1 MRRIRFPA
9 KQQVV
14 GDVAPRLTSRLELT
28 HGLPECESRSDI
40 AYGEP
45 TSAIALPV
53 RPGMT
58 LLEVVIA
65 LALFFAAMAAISEI
79 LHMGGQTAVKAQLRA
94 EASLLGES
102 KLNEV
107 IAGIVPLTPVAEQA
121 FEDAPQWTWTLTV
134 EDDTDVSIKRLML
147 TVNHLNSSGKS
158 DHEIQFARLLRDPTI
173 FQSSG
178 SSETAIESLQNAVA
192 P

>member
-1 MRRIRFPA
+1 MKLYCGTTLRVVTHDAERRATFR
-9 KQQVV
+9 
-14 GDVAPRLTSRLELT
+14 
-28 HGLPECESRSDI
+28 H
-40 AYGEP
+40 
-45 TSAIALPV
+45 
-53 RPGMT
+53 GMT

-79 LHMGGQTAVKAQLRA
+79 LHMGSQASVRAQLRA

-107 IAGIVPLTPVAEQA
+107 IAGIVPLTPVQQQA
-121 FEDAPQWTWTLTV
+121 FEDAPQWTWSLTV
-134 EDDTDVSIKRLML
+134 EDDTTVAIKRLLL
-147 TVNHLNSSGKS
+147 TVQHLNPAGHT
-158 DHEIQFARLLRDPTI
+158 DHELQFARMLRDPAI

-178 SSETAIESLQNAVA
+178 TSETALETLQNATG

>member
-1 MRRIRFPA
+1 MTSTAVPKRR
-9 KQQVV
+9 Q
-14 GDVAPRLTSRLELT
+14 
-28 HGLPECESRSDI
+28 I
-40 AYGEP
+40 AGATP
-45 TSAIALPV
+45 T
-53 RPGMT
+53 RHGMT

-79 LHMGGQTAVKAQLRA
+79 LHMGSVSSVKAQLRA

-107 IAGIVPLTPVAEQA
+107 IAGIVPLTPVEQQA
-121 FEDAPQWTWTLTV
+121 FDDTPQWTWTLTV
-134 EDDTDVSIKRLML
+134 EDDTDVSIKRLLL
-147 TVNHLNSSGKS
+147 TVNHLNSAGQS
-158 DHEIQFARLLRDPTI
+158 DHEVQFARLMRDPAI

-178 SSETAIESLQNAVA
+178 SSESALESLQNAVA

>member
-1 MRRIRFPA
+1 MRHCRTTLR
-9 KQQVV
+9 VV
-14 GDVAPRLTSRLELT
+14 THDEERRATSL
-28 HGLPECESRSDI
+28 H
-40 AYGEP
+40 
-45 TSAIALPV
+45 
-53 RPGMT
+53 GMT

-79 LHMGGQTAVKAQLRA
+79 LRMGSVSSVKAQLRA

-107 IAGIVPLTPVAEQA
+107 IAGIVPLTPVEQQS
-121 FEDAPQWTWTLTV
+121 FEDARQWTWTLTV
-134 EDDTDVSIKRLML
+134 EDDTDVSIKRLLL
-147 TVNHLNSSGKS
+147 TVNHLNSAGKS
-158 DHEIQFARLLRDPTI
+158 DHEVQFARLLRDPAI

-178 SSETAIESLQNAVA
+178 SSESALESLQNAVA